1 VGAVTDRLAAIGLL
15 AAVALVL
22 GCPGA
27 ADEVADD
34 DSSGSADDDDDST
47 AGDDDTTSSPLAP
60 CTFGDLSAGR
70 ILVDERYAY
79 DPYGDWSWAGAID
92 AWIWPRAWSR
102 NHGIGVFHWVEAEE
116 GDCRLLGL
124 DPGGCGEPCGP
135 GELCGASGDCEPVWL
150 EGADAGILTVATPSG
165 TFDLPPDG
173 TGYFTGHY
181 AERDLP
187 ADLFGA
193 GDEVTAAM
201 TGDVF
206 PPLTGLAARGVSPI
220 DTDLSGTWL
229 PLLDDQDTVVTWS
242 PGPDPTACVEVIVNG
257 HNAGHGLPLDAV
269 LHCVTQDS
277 GSLAIP
283 ASLVQGFPQGEW
295 LGTFDGTAC
304 EGMDCLPSELS
315 RFTRHVVDAEPG
327 PVELVVRST
336 TYFAW
341 SH

>member
-1 VGAVTDRLAAIGLL
+1 MTDRLAAIGLL

-150 EGADAGILTVATPSG
+150 EGADAGILTVES
-165 TFDLPPDG
+165 
-173 TGYFTGHY
+173 
-181 AERDLP
+181 
-187 ADLFGA
+187 A
-193 GDEVTAAM
+193 GDESWSVEVE
-201 TGDVF
+201 GD
-206 PPLTGLAARGVSPI
+206 
-220 DTDLSGTWL
+220 
-229 PLLDDQDTVVTWS
+229 LLDGGSTV
-242 PGPDPTACVEVIVNG
+242 GQVEARFV
-257 HNAGHGLPLDAV
+257 
-269 LHCVTQDS
+269 
-277 GSLAIP
+277 
-283 ASLVQGFPQGEW
+283 GERCEVPME
-295 LGTFDGTAC
+295 DG
-304 EGMDCLPSELS
+304 
-315 RFTRHVVDAEPG
+315 
-327 PVELVVRST
+327 VE
-336 TYFAW
+336 
-341 SH
+341 